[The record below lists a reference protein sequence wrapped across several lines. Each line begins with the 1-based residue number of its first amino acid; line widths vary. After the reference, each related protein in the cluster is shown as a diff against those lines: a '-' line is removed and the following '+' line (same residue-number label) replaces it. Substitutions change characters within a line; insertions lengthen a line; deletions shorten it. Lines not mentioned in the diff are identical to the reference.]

1 MSFPFAKYSKT
12 YYIFSGL
19 LVLASIFGLVRFGL
33 KFGIDFT
40 GGSLLEMNFE
50 SRPENSVIQE
60 KLSKLNLGDIV
71 IQPIGDKAVILR
83 TKAIDDNMHKE
94 IITNLSEISKVEE
107 VRFETIGPSIG
118 KELRQKALLLIGVS
132 LLLTLIYITVAFLKI
147 SRPLSSFQYGVI
159 SIVTLCFDILIPL
172 GVFSVLGK
180 FYNVQFTI
188 PIVAAL
194 LTVLGYTMND
204 KIVVFDRVRENLMKN
219 RGENFYDLVNRSL
232 NEILIRSITTGS
244 CTIFVLLSI
253 FFFGGDT
260 LKYFALALILGI
272 LIGTYSSLFVASPL
286 LVSWVGW
293 KNRRLT
299 KTLKVG

>member
-19 LVLASIFGLVRFGL
+19 LVLASIFCLVSFSL

-50 SRPENSVIQE
+50 SRPENSLIQE

-83 TKAIDDNMHKE
+83 TKAIDDNTHKE
-94 IITNLSEISKVEE
+94 IITNLSEISKIEE

-232 NEILIRSITTGS
+232 NEILVRSITTGS